1 VLGHHPDRFPHV
13 PRTQRIAGTQLG
25 VELFEHLSSNA
36 HLLLGSEQA
45 NLVAPGV
52 GSHLKLLLQDAERAV
67 AFSVELGGGMVVI
80 EDEGLTDGGVV
91 GDQ

>member
-1 VLGHHPDRFPHV
+1 
-13 PRTQRIAGTQLG
+13 
-25 VELFEHLSSNA
+25 
-36 HLLLGSEQA
+36 
-45 NLVAPGV
+45 V